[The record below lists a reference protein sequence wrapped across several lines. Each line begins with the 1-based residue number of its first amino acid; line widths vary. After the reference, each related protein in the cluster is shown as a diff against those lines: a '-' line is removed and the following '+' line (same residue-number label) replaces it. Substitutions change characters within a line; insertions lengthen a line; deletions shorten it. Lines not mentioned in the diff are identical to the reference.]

1 MRAVPPCLILCCLPV
16 AIALAAEPLPVCAVS
31 NGLTTSY
38 DIVRGGNV
46 IGRQTIRFTAV
57 GPDLTV
63 VVDMAA
69 SLHLLGV
76 RVYNYEHHGE
86 ERWRD
91 GTLTSLVTHTDDNG
105 TPRRVDAEFDPQA
118 KAWRG
123 THGLNPGSAP
133 LFPTSLWNSRTL
145 TQSRLLDRETG
156 DVVAVQVTPAG
167 EEQLHLAGRD
177 VPARKFELAGIV
189 RGRVWYDRAGC
200 WLRALFHTRVDG
212 SVVDIRLR

>member
-1 MRAVPPCLILCCLPV
+1 MKAVPSCLIFFCLPV
-16 AIALAAEPLPVCAVS
+16 AIALAAEPLPVCPVAS
-31 NGLTTSY
+31 GQTTAY

-46 IGRQTIRFTAV
+46 IGRQTVRFTAA

-63 VVDMAA
+63 VIDMAA
-69 SLHLLGV
+69 SLHVLGV

-105 TPRRVDAEFDPQA
+105 TPRHVDAGFDPQT

-123 THGLNPGSAP
+123 THGLNPGTAP
-133 LFPTSLWNSRTL
+133 LFPTGLWNSRTL
-145 TQSRLLDRETG
+145 AQSRLLDRETG
-156 DVVAVQVTPAG
+156 EVVAVQVTPGA
-167 EEQLHLAGRD
+167 EEQVHLAGRD
-177 VPARKFELAGIV
+177 VPARRFDLAGIV
-189 RGRVWYDRAGC
+189 SGTVWYDHAGC

-212 SVVDIRLR
+212 SVVDIRLH